1 MPIKFTPS
9 GISDSTSSY
18 PDCITVDRSYQ
29 SHLCWFE
36 ATLSRYELAQIN
48 MANTSRITDA
58 PPAAVEEALKRLG
71 RNIRT
76 ARLRRRLRIEDVAQR
91 MGASRFTL
99 ADVEKGKPG
108 ASAAA
113 YLGALWALGLLE
125 QITDVADPDRDD
137 EGKVLESARAP
148 SQAPRRQSL
157 DNDF

>member
-1 MPIKFTPS
+1 
-9 GISDSTSSY
+9 
-18 PDCITVDRSYQ
+18 
-29 SHLCWFE
+29 
-36 ATLSRYELAQIN
+36 

-76 ARLRRRLRIEDVAQR
+76 ARLRRKLRIEDVAQR

-137 EGKVLESARAP
+137 EGKILESARAP
-148 SQAPRRQSL
+148 SQAPRRQRL